1 MRFLLDQGLPRSTVA
16 ELAKRGVVAEHIGE
30 LGMSRAEDRDI
41 LAEARTRGAI
51 AVTLDA
57 DFHAI
62 LAMTRATDPSTIRIR
77 IEGLKG
83 ADVATILDAV
93 MANATPEL
101 SAGAAVTVTKSGIL
115 IRMLPL
121 I

>member
-1 MRFLLDQGLPRSTVA
+1 MRFLLDQGLPRSTVG
-16 ELAKRGVVAEHIGE
+16 ELAKRGVVAEHVGD
-30 LGMSRAEDRDI
+30 LGMSRAADQDI
-41 LAEARTRGAI
+41 LAESLKRGAI

-57 DFHAI
+57 DFHMI
-62 LAMTRATDPSTIRIR
+62 LAMTRASEPSVIRIR

-93 MANATPEL
+93 IASASAEL
-101 SAGAAVTVTKSGIL
+101 TAGAAVTVTQSGIR
-115 IRMLPL
+115 IRLLPL